1 MRLLLTPGE
10 FFAYITLTNLLAVL
24 GGVLL
29 WATCFFFSIIARRY
43 ELVLRKKTN
52 WQFLMF
58 APSGI
63 LLYALIQAY
72 AFFSQIKMS
81 PAQSWLGYSFF
92 LVSGLLSLWGAEQF
106 RRAIRVDRRKKGGE
120 PRDRIAAG

>member
-1 MRLLLTPGE
+1 MRLLLTPSE
-10 FFAYITLTNLLAVL
+10 FFTYITLTNLLAVL
-24 GGVLL
+24 GSVLL
-29 WATCFFFSIIARRY
+29 WATCFFFAIIARRY

-63 LLYALIQAY
+63 LLYVLIQAL
-72 AFFSQIKMS
+72 AFASQIKMS
-81 PAQSWLGYSFF
+81 PLQSWLAYTFF
-92 LVSGLLSLWGAEQF
+92 LISGLLSLWGAEQF

-120 PRDRIAAG
+120 TGDRVAAR

>member
-10 FFAYITLTNLLAVL
+10 FFTYITLTNLLAL
-24 GGVLL
+24 GGSVLL
-29 WATCFFFSIIARRY
+29 WATCFFFAVIARRY

-63 LLYALIQAY
+63 LLYALIQAL
-72 AFFSQIKMS
+72 AFTSQIKMN
-81 PAQSWLGYSFF
+81 PLQSWLAYAFF
-92 LVSGLLSLWGAEQF
+92 LASGLLSLWGAEQF
-106 RRAIRVDRRKKGGE
+106 RRAIRVDRRKKGGDT
-120 PRDRIAAG
+120 RDRVAAG

>member
-1 MRLLLTPGE
+1 MRLLLTSSE
-10 FFAYITLTNLLAVL
+10 FFVYITLTNLLAVL

-29 WATCFFFSIIARRY
+29 WATCFLFAIIARRY

-72 AFFSQIKMS
+72 AFMSQIKMN
-81 PAQSWLGYSFF
+81 PAQSWLGYGFF

-106 RRAIRVDRRKKGGE
+106 RRAIRVDRRKKGGDSDE
-120 PRDRIAAG
+120 RVVAR